1 MSGRN
6 STTSS
11 QLSPSLATLADPPTR
26 LVDSC
31 AMDYFLI
38 EAVNALRAS
47 SAVAS
52 ARAKKVEQEMI
63 DAGLI
68 PTPAV
73 VLPPLTIR
81 ESTSGSVSGARDSV
95 GSTGSK
101 SGSMKT
107 DDEDEGVR
115 VRLESI
121 GVHVG
126 ANFTERYA
134 CCSSTCSVLY
144 YLSFTQ
150 SMQGQTIIH

>member
-6 STTSS
+6 STTS
-11 QLSPSLATLADPPTR
+11 QISPSLATLADPPTR

-52 ARAKKVEQEMI
+52 ARAKKMEQEMI

-68 PTPAV
+68 PAPV
-73 VLPPLTIR
+73 VPQLSLTMR
-81 ESTSGSVSGARDSV
+81 ESTSGSVRDSV

-101 SGSMKT
+101 SGTTKG
-107 DDEDEGVR
+107 DDDDEGVR
-115 VRLESI
+115 LRLESI

-126 ANFTERYA
+126 ANFTER
-134 CCSSTCSVLY
+134 
-144 YLSFTQ
+144 
-150 SMQGQTIIH
+150 

>member
-11 QLSPSLATLADPPTR
+11 QLSPSLATLADPPAS

-38 EAVNALRAS
+38 EAVNTLRAS
-47 SAVAS
+47 SAVAA

-68 PTPAV
+68 PAPAV
-73 VLPPLTIR
+73 MPPSLTIR
-81 ESTSGSVSGARDSV
+81 ESTSGSVSGSRDSV
-95 GSTGSK
+95 GSTGSR
-101 SGSMKT
+101 SGTAKG
-107 DDEDEGVR
+107 DDDDEGVR
-115 VRLESI
+115 ARLESI

-126 ANFTERYA
+126 ANFTERYVYRY
-134 CCSSTCSVLY
+134 STRFVL